1 MRHWNFGYHLAE
13 VMDLD
18 GDGLAEPFYQVEA
31 WEYYGFQIYAL
42 RTGALEEVF
51 SGAAYGC

>member
-1 MRHWNFGYHLAE
+1 MTPDHLAE

-42 RTGALEEVF
+42 RNGTLQEVF